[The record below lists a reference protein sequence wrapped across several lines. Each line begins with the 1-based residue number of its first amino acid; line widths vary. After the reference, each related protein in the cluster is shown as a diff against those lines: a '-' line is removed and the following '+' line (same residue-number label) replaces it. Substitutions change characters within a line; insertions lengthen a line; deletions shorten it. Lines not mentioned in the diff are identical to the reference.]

1 MTCMLAI
8 KIKRENYKHFKVL
21 PEVYVYVRQLEH
33 GIRRK
38 ESREALRKMYPNRFP
53 MED

>member
-8 KIKRENYKHFKVL
+8 KIEREKYKHFKV
-21 PEVYVYVRQLEH
+21 PREVYVYVRQLEY
-33 GIRRK
+33 GIRKK

>member
-1 MTCMLAI
+1 MSCMLTI
-8 KIKRENYKHFKVL
+8 KVTTEKYKHFKV
-21 PEVYVYVRQLEH
+21 PREVYVYVRQLEY

-38 ESREALRKMYPNRFP
+38 ESRKALREMYPNRFP